1 MWSSFLRLMAR
12 LGVRAL
18 LVVLVGAGG
27 IATVIPE
34 TAAAKSAP
42 AGTQSLLPTSV
53 LSVRRVPGWLAATAA
68 TQRLDVALQS
78 VIGQALTAGGLPS
91 GCLMVSQGDGTL
103 FGSNADS
110 MFIPAS
116 NLKILTATAVLD
128 RLAESDKFVTSVR
141 SASPPSGGVVYGNL
155 YLVGGGDPD
164 LRTSAY
170 GGGTGGGGTTFT
182 SLDKLAEQVRESGVS
197 EVTGSV
203 IGDGSRYDNQ
213 RIVPSWKPIYTTE
226 GDVGPL
232 SALDVNDGFVPQTTT
247 TTLPPPAPRPPATQ
261 PPTTQPPTSQPPTS
275 QPATTQPPTTQ
286 PPTTQGARPTPT
298 TAPRETSNSAALA
311 FAAATDPVAQAAQVF
326 ETLLRKDGVRVD
338 GGARSGLAP
347 GATTAV
353 TSIDSAPLAEEVDAM
368 LNVSDDTAAEL
379 FTKELG
385 YQESHQG
392 TTAAGVAIIR
402 QDLQSDGLPVSQL
415 VQVDGSGLDRS
426 DRASC
431 NLIVQA
437 LVRAGPTGTLAKGLP
452 IAGKSGT
459 LADRMVGTPAQGRL
473 IAKTGTLDNVVS
485 MSGFVLPPP
494 GKPATPALGQP
505 LVFSLILNGP
515 PDTVAQ
521 DVADKVGIAL
531 ANFPSLPP
539 IKLLEPQTSG

>member
-1 MWSSFLRLMAR
+1 MAR
-12 LGVRAL
+12 LGVGAL
-18 LVVLVGAGG
+18 LVALVGAGG

-34 TAAAKSAP
+34 TAAAKSAS

-53 LSVRRVPGWLAATAA
+53 LSVRRVPAWLATTAA
-68 TQRLDVALQS
+68 TQRLDAVLQA
-78 VIGQALTAGGLPS
+78 VTGQALTAGSLPS
-91 GCLMVSQGDGTL
+91 GCLMVSQGDATL
-103 FGSNADS
+103 FSSNAQS

-128 RLAESDKFVTSVR
+128 RLAQSDKFVTSVR
-141 SASPPSGGVVYGNL
+141 SATPPSGGVVYGNL
-155 YLVGGGDPD
+155 YRVGGGDPD

-170 GGGTGGGGTTFT
+170 GGGTEGSGTTIT
-182 SLDKLAEQVRESGVS
+182 SLDKLAQQVRDSGVT

-203 IGDGSRYDNQ
+203 IGDGSRYDSQ
-213 RIVPSWKPIYTTE
+213 RLVPSWKPIYTTE

-232 SALDVNDGFVPQTTT
+232 SALDVNDGFVPNTTT
-247 TTLPPPAPRPPATQ
+247 TTLPPPPQPRPPTPPPSTQ
-261 PPTTQPPTSQPPTS
+261 PPSSQPPSSQPPSS

-286 PPTTQGARPTPT
+286 PPSTQPAKPAPT

-311 FAAATDPVAQAAQVF
+311 FAAATDPVAQAAQAF

-347 GATTAV
+347 AATTVV
-353 TSIDSAPLAEEVDAM
+353 TSIDSAPLADEVDAM
-368 LNVSDDTAAEL
+368 LSVSDDTAAEL

-402 QDLQSDGLPVSQL
+402 QDLEADGLPMSQL
-415 VQVDGSGLDRS
+415 VQVDGSGLDRG

-437 LVRAGPTGTLAKGLP
+437 LNRAGPTGTLAKGLP
-452 IAGKSGT
+452 I
-459 LADRMVGTPAQGRL
+459 
-473 IAKTGTLDNVVS
+473 
-485 MSGFVLPPP
+485 
-494 GKPATPALGQP
+494 
-505 LVFSLILNGP
+505 
-515 PDTVAQ
+515 
-521 DVADKVGIAL
+521 
-531 ANFPSLPP
+531 
-539 IKLLEPQTSG
+539 